1 MTVYALS
8 VYDALTENG
17 SDKGSNRFETFHA
30 HLAML
35 AGCSI
40 PQLKR
45 ALKLLVKYEL
55 ITIETPNLGGAST
68 YSLLALSELGGSSK

>member
-8 VYDALTENG
+8 VYDALTENA
-17 SDKGSNRFETFHA
+17 SDKESNRFETFHA

-45 ALKLLVKYEL
+45 ALKLLVEFNL
-55 ITIETPNLGGAST
+55 LSIETPKLGGASV
-68 YSLLALSELGGSSK
+68 YSLLSPARGKG